1 MDPPRTHFCH
11 AGQGLDYNGNDSDCW
26 ESGTWWWGLWVPQDW
41 GTGVSEAQ
49 TAWFGS
55 KSSQRDVEFSL
66 AFSALCDFYG
76 PSSGHI
82 ILGEQQ
88 GGNDEGTGSQEAP
101 GE

>member
-1 MDPPRTHFCH
+1 MLAKAWTTTVMMVTAGSQGHGGGDCGYHRT
-11 AGQGLDYNGNDSDCW
+11 G
-26 ESGTWWWGLWVPQDW
+26 
-41 GTGVSEAQ
+41 GTGESEAQ

-66 AFSALCDFYG
+66 AFPALCDFYG

-88 GGNDEGTGSQEAP
+88 GGNEEGTGSQEAP